1 MCVFVWPLPRGK
13 RTQKWAIR
21 RVEEMEIYNK
31 KDERTVQKANGC
43 VGWAEREPSWISIQL
58 SAAQANL
65 CPLFCC
71 FSLPHG
77 STWHVTGVVS
87 IKPLFH
93 PQTYVEKAKKNPKSN
108 SSKRKKNNME
118 VINKYNTHYSDWR
131 EKKSLIMLPLSFPT
145 LPTYCMT
152 LNHHSVR
159 WTFAKEPKK
168 SSQW

>member
-1 MCVFVWPLPRGK
+1 MSNQKGRRDGNLQQKGRKNCAKGK
-13 RTQKWAIR
+13 WMRW
-21 RVEEMEIYNK
+21 MSG
-31 KDERTVQKANGC
+31 ERAKLDINPTVSSPGQ
-43 VGWAEREPSWISIQL
+43 
-58 SAAQANL
+58 
-65 CPLFCC
+65 
-71 FSLPHG
+71 SLPTLLLLLTTSWFNLTCHWG
-77 STWHVTGVVS
+77 GLDQTPFSSTNLRG
-87 IKPLFH
+87 IG
-93 PQTYVEKAKKNPKSN
+93 KKKPKSN